1 MWVRKLFFPC
11 ILAVLAIF
19 TGSCSKFR
27 KIEKSE
33 DWRVKYEAA
42 QNYYEDKDYYRAA
55 SLFEQIQ
62 PIVRGLPE
70 GEKVEFLLA
79 YCLYNERTYL
89 LASSQFRSFY
99 ETYGRSLQAEEAN
112 FMYAYSLY
120 AASPDY
126 NLDQQS
132 GIEAMAAMQNFI
144 NQYPASEF
152 TQQASEVIVESQK
165 KLERKNYE
173 NAKLYLKLRNYKA
186 AIVAFDS
193 FKQNFPDSQYLEE
206 MAFLKVE
213 AQYRLAILSLTKLQ
227 EDRFSTVIEYY
238 KELVDGYPNS
248 NYLKEAE
255 KLYSESLT
263 RVNKL
268 KTDNS

>member
-1 MWVRKLFFPC
+1 MWVRKLFFLYF
-11 ILAVLAIF
+11 LAGLAIIAS
-19 TGSCSKFR
+19 SCGKFR

-42 QNYYEDKDYYRAA
+42 LNYYDDKDYYHAA
-55 SLFEQIQ
+55 MLFEQIR

-79 YCLYNERTYL
+79 YCQYYERTYL
-89 LASSQFRSFY
+89 LASAQFRSFY
-99 ETYGRSLQAEEAN
+99 ETYGRSPQAEEAN

-126 NLDQQS
+126 NLDQRS

-144 NQYPASEF
+144 NQFPASEF
-152 TQQASEVIVESQK
+152 TQRASEVIVESQK

-173 NAKLYLKLRNYKA
+173 NAKLYLKLRSYKA

-193 FKQNFPDSQYLEE
+193 FKQSFPDSDYLEE

-213 AQYRLAILSLTKLQ
+213 AQYRLAIQSLTKLQ
-227 EDRFSTVIEYY
+227 EERFSIVIEYY

-248 NYLKEAE
+248 EYLKEAE
-255 KLYSESLT
+255 KFYSESLT